1 MNKGVE
7 VVILDGWR
15 EASFNISVG
24 DHMSRMAIAIT
35 LLLWPAAAGADEP
48 LLILVAREAIQLRLI
63 DPQSARFEMS
73 MRVENN
79 GNKVVCGTINAKNR
93 SGDYDGPKRFLYDP
107 PSHDTL
113 SSTVIIGGEAISNGP
128 ATAEQ
133 IKRFE
138 VACT

>member
-73 MRVENN
+73 
-79 GNKVVCGTINAKNR
+79 
-93 SGDYDGPKRFLYDP
+93 GDYDGPKRFLYDP

>member
-1 MNKGVE
+1 MFRRA
-7 VVILDGWR
+7 L
-15 EASFNISVG
+15 A
-24 DHMSRMAIAIT
+24 MT
-35 LLLWPAAAGADEP
+35 LLLWPAVARADGP

-79 GNKVVCGTINAKNR
+79 GNKVVCGTIDAKNR
-93 SGDYDGPKRFLYDP
+93 SGVYDGPKRFLYDP
-107 PSHDTL
+107 PTHDTL
-113 SSTVIIGGEAISNGP
+113 SSTVIISGEAISSGS

-138 VACT
+138 VACK